1 MKAKRKPAGGL
12 ITSLH
17 VKDPAVLRRIRRAA
31 KARGDSV
38 SNFVLRAADS
48 EAAKVLEGPCPSCGR
63 PHEKGKHD
71 KAAKRGKESASA
83 RAA

>member
-17 VKDPAVLRRIRRAA
+17 VKEPAVLRRIRRAA
-31 KARGDSV
+31 KARNESV
-38 SNFVLRAADS
+38 SQFVLRAADV
-48 EAAKVLEGPCPSCGR
+48 EALKVLGGPCPSCGT
-63 PHEKGKHD
+63 PH
-71 KAAKRGKESASA
+71 AKTS